1 MAIFY
6 VNGISE
12 EKINET
18 ETYVGFSE
26 VSPAYT
32 LDLVGSK
39 VFDNDFV
46 DPVYS
51 SVNPAYNNQKPT
63 FYPFVSSIAGQSVNV
78 AGNTQDPHDNSAT
91 VIRVS
96 NDSSSVR
103 SGLFNVVTGNWNS
116 TYVPT
121 TYGYGLCEDREDT
134 LTYAG
139 QDKEYSINTTELTTC
154 DQSTLV
160 LPSIT
165 PLPST
170 PLVTGI
176 FNVGDPSFSFSDITS
191 NLTYNGS
198 LYLDTNNSST
208 AYEIPEIWFSVET
221 RLNKTYRCNNSGSAT
236 VAMVLANSD
245 DSLMYYSAKSYNGPT
260 YQYFSTTTNGFNS
273 FGNWGGGTN
282 TLLPEPIRDRGQLR
296 FDIYTNCDYSF
307 PFEFSTDYNNW
318 NVTTFNTDLANGF
331 YNDKVFVKRFS
342 PELVQSLK
350 TNQYMYLFYYNGD
363 FSEFNFGTDTGW
375 RLAFIGE
382 NTLYKLYRGHYFD
395 LYANDTVTS
404 IDFSAVDL
412 QTIYLDNNPNFTH
425 LENVHNYSWLDS
437 TEVRKSDG
445 VVTQAFGTF
454 LNISACPNF
463 TQQNFN
469 EIIDSV
475 YHRVINAPPYTSAP
489 LKQGTLRFTHNL
501 TVDSTRQAK
510 IDAITAA
517 PYNWNVS
524 LNGFTL

>member
-1 MAIFY
+1 MTIFY
-6 VNGISE
+6 LNGTAE
-12 EKINET
+12 DKINDT
-18 ETYVGFSE
+18 LAYTAVSD
-26 VSPAYT
+26 VSPVYPV
-32 LDLVGSK
+32 DSVGSK
-39 VFDNDFV
+39 VVDGDFV

-51 SVNPAYNNQKPT
+51 ATNPAYNNQKPT
-63 FYPFVSSIAGQSVNV
+63 FYPFASNAAGQSIKI
-78 AGNTQDPHDNSAT
+78 AGNTQLPHDNSAT
-91 VIRVS
+91 VVRVT
-96 NDSSSVR
+96 NDPSSVR
-103 SGLFNVVTGNWNS
+103 SGLFNTVTGKWDS

-121 TYGYGLCEDREDT
+121 TYGYGLCENRKET
-134 LTYAG
+134 ITYQG
-139 QDKEYSINTTELTTC
+139 QEKTYSINTTELTPC

-160 LPSIT
+160 LPDIT
-165 PLPST
+165 PLPSN

-208 AYEIPEIWFSVET
+208 AYEIPEIWMSIET

-236 VAMVLANSD
+236 AALVLANSD
-245 DSLMYYSAKSYNGPT
+245 NSLMYYSAKSYT
-260 YQYFSTTTNGFNS
+260 TAAYHYFSTLTNGFNPL
-273 FGNWGGGTN
+273 GYGGGTN

-296 FDIYTNCDYSF
+296 FDIYTDCDYSF
-307 PFEFSTDYNNW
+307 PFEFSIDYNNW
-318 NVTTFNTDLANGF
+318 DLNNFNTDLANGL

-375 RLAFIGE
+375 RIAYIGE
-382 NTLYKLYRGHYFD
+382 NTTYAHYRGHYFD
-395 LYANDTVTS
+395 LYANNTVTS

-412 QTIYLDNNPNFTH
+412 ETIFLESNPNFTH
-425 LENVHNYSWLDS
+425 LENVNNYSWLNFA
-437 TEVRKSDG
+437 EVRKSDG
-445 VVTQAFGTF
+445 VVTQAFGTHVT
-454 LNISACPNF
+454 ITKCPNF

-469 EIIDSV
+469 EIIDSI
-475 YHRVINAPPYTSAP
+475 YHRVINDPPYSSAP
-489 LKQGTLRFTHNL
+489 LKQGSLRFNHNL

-517 PYNWNVS
+517 PYNWSVS
-524 LNGFTL
+524 LNGTIL